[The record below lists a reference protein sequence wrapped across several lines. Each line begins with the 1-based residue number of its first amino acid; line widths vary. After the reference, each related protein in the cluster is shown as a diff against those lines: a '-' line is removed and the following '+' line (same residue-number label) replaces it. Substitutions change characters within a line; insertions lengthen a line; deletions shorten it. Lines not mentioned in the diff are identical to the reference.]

1 MKRIIPRT
9 ERPTADGVQKGYFIQ
24 WQDTDT
30 HEEKWQEITAEEW
43 QALWGDST
51 PTMRQL
57 QERFRALAARYGL
70 ESDPPRPHTPIMEQI
85 AAIKQKPRG
94 SK

>member
-1 MKRIIPRT
+1 MTQRT
-9 ERPTADGVQKGYFIQ
+9 TADGVQKGYFIY

-30 HEEKWQEITAEEW
+30 NAEKWQEITAEEW
-43 QALWGDST
+43 KALWGDST

-57 QERFRALAARYGL
+57 QERFIALSASYGL
-70 ESDPPRPHTPIMEQI
+70 ECDPPRPLKPITEQI